1 MTHIINVPLS
11 IRLAHLPEVGAN
23 LEFYRD
29 LAGTLEQIGQHVLV
43 IEGFLAAI
51 AKTVG
56 MSRSEIE
63 TEIREIAAQAGQGE
77 NEIEALISE
86 IQELVGTLATE

>member
-1 MTHIINVPLS
+1 MNNIIRVPLS

-23 LEFYRD
+23 AQYYRD
-29 LAGTLEQIGQHVLV
+29 LADTLEQIRQHILV
-43 IEGFLAAI
+43 IEGFLTVI

-63 TEIREIAAQAGQGE
+63 AAIREIAAQADTGE
-77 NEIEALISE
+77 NEIDALLSDM
-86 IQELVGTLATE
+86 QELVRALAAA